1 MWAQWARDN
10 YRVLLLFL
18 LLLLF
23 FAVYGFRRATG
34 LNDPAQLEFL
44 NDCAKIT
51 LGALIGVLSERT
63 ERK

>member
-1 MWAQWARDN
+1 MWAQWVRDN

-23 FAVYGFRRATG
+23 FGVYGFRRAMN

-44 NDCAKIT
+44 NDCTKIT
-51 LGALIGVLSERT
+51 LGAVIGVLSERT
-63 ERK
+63 ERN

>member
-10 YRVLLLFL
+10 YRVLLLFFL

-23 FAVYGFRRATG
+23 GAYAFRRTMNF
-34 LNDPAQLEFL
+34 NDPAQLEFV
-44 NDCAKIT
+44 NDCFKIT